1 MTPSSLTLLWPW
13 WLSFRRRIQA
23 GKGRE
28 RIRSLIFGGVGALF
42 WGLTFWGFWRVLVY
56 FRGIES
62 IGDLLAAKLLSM
74 IFLTFFALLIFSN
87 VVTALSTYFLSQDL
101 ELLLAKP
108 VGVSS
113 IYLAKLVETLTSS
126 SWMVLMFGTPVFL
139 VYGIVFGAG
148 PVYYLALLGALP
160 PFLVI
165 PAALGAA
172 IIMGLTNVFPARR
185 ARDILILLTLLFGVG
200 LYLLVRFL
208 QPERLV
214 DPEAF
219 SGVLSYFASL
229 TAPGHPLL
237 PSQWMGQV
245 VLPLLFPMGGDPL
258 FFLGMLWSTALAFVV
273 MGGWW
278 TRAVY
283 REGWSRS
290 QEGRRARIS
299 RSPLVGAL
307 VGLLCLPFPGRMRP
321 LVRKDALIFL
331 RDPTQWSQLLLLG
344 ALVVVYLYNFSAL
357 PLDKAPIDSWYL
369 QNILAFLNL
378 GLAGFVVAAV
388 AVRFVYPAVSLE
400 GRAFWIIR
408 SSPMSMRSF
417 LWGKFWSSLFPLL
430 VLAEFLVVA
439 SNWLL
444 NVSPFMMGLSVGTI
458 FLATFGI
465 TGLGVGMGALYPR
478 FQVENVAHISSGFG
492 GMLYM
497 IMTIGFI
504 GAVVILE
511 ALPVYVVLHSKFFR
525 YSIQTWQYGAMGIS
539 FGLLLALMWAA
550 FWIPMRRGLV
560 ALEVDPQY

>member
-1 MTPSSLTLLWPW
+1 MTPSWLTLLWPW
-13 WLSFRRRIQA
+13 WLSFRRRIEA
-23 GKGRE
+23 GERRE
-28 RIRSLIFGGVGALF
+28 RIRSLLFLGVGCLF

-87 VVTALSTYFLSQDL
+87 VVTALSTYFLSHDL
-101 ELLLAKP
+101 DLLLAKP
-108 VGVSS
+108 VGVSD
-113 IYLAKLVETLTSS
+113 IYFAKLVETLTSS
-126 SWMVLMFGTPVFL
+126 SWMVLLFGTPVFL
-139 VYGIVFGAG
+139 VYGLVFGAG
-148 PVYYLALLGALP
+148 PLYYVALLGALP
-160 PFLVI
+160 PFLLI

-185 ARDILILLTLLFGVG
+185 ARDILILLALLFGVG

-229 TAPGHPLL
+229 KAPGHPLL
-237 PSQWMGQV
+237 PSHWMGQAI
-245 VLPLLFPMGGDPL
+245 LPLLFPFPGDPI
-258 FFLGMLWSTALAFVV
+258 FFAGMLWSTAGAFVV
-273 MGGWW
+273 LGGWW
-278 TRAVY
+278 ARAVY
-283 REGWSRS
+283 RESWSRS
-290 QEGRRARIS
+290 QEGRSARIS
-299 RSPLVGAL
+299 RSLLVESL
-307 VGLLCLPFPGRMRP
+307 VSLLVFPFPRRMRP
-321 LVRKDALIFL
+321 LVRKDVMIFL

-408 SSPMSMRSF
+408 SSPMSMRAF
-417 LWGKFWSSLFPLL
+417 LWGKFWASLLPLL
-430 VLAEFLVVA
+430 LLSEFLVVA

-444 NVSPFMMGLSVGTI
+444 KVSPFMMGLSVGTI

-478 FQVENVAHISSGFG
+478 FNVENVAHISSGFG

-497 IMTIGFI
+497 ILAIGFI
-504 GAVVILE
+504 GGIVILE
-511 ALPVYVVLHSKFFR
+511 ALPVYVFLHAKFFR
-525 YSIQTWQYGAMGIS
+525 YSIQTWQYGAMGVS

-550 FWIPMRRGLV
+550 FWIPMGRGLE
-560 ALEVDPQY
+560 ALEEAET